1 MSKSCGCK
9 GISCP
14 APWILFG
21 AGVGAIV
28 GVITENVGLWVGI
41 GGALGVVICVLRA
54 KTSSCCSTKKDD
66 SCCNNSE
73 GK

>member
-21 AGVGAIV
+21 AGAGAII
-28 GVITENVGLWVGI
+28 GVITENIGFWVGI
-41 GGALGVVICVLRA
+41 GGVLGVVICVIRA
-54 KTSSCCSTKKDD
+54 RTSSCCSTKKDD
-66 SCCNNSE
+66 FCCNNSE
-73 GK
+73 EK